1 MTIPQ
6 LLTNFR
12 VYGNGNNDM
21 IGVAD
26 VELPKLENM
35 TETAK
40 GAGIGGEIEVPV
52 ACHYSKMTVKLKYR
66 TITDN
71 AVALSS
77 SKSQQLEIRGAQQMY
92 DNKVGE
98 VKIVPVKVV
107 LRGLPMSLEPGKF
120 EPGKA
125 TDTTVEISAEYLK
138 MTLNGKD
145 VIEIDKYN
153 YVAKIGDTDYLA
165 DVRSALGL

>member
-1 MTIPQ
+1 
-6 LLTNFR
+6 
-12 VYGNGNNDM
+12 
-21 IGVAD
+21 
-26 VELPKLENM
+26 
-35 TETAK
+35 
-40 GAGIGGEIEVPV
+40 
-52 ACHYSKMTVKLKYR
+52 
-66 TITDN
+66 
-71 AVALSS
+71 
-77 SKSQQLEIRGAQQMY
+77 MY
-92 DNKVGE
+92 DNKAGE

-120 EPGKA
+120 EPGKV

-165 DVRSALGL
+165 DVRSVLGL